1 MPLAFPSIATW
12 LAFRADDSE
21 RVARSLRLRTL
32 LPASW
37 SAGLA
42 EIATEGVFVTPP
54 VRGWVFAVGR
64 DLAVATQDSTAME
77 ALLCG
82 LSDHYGRV
90 FWFSTDEERDVHGW
104 AIADR
109 GELVRG
115 YAYVEEYG
123 HTFWHGEIMPAET
136 ALGCF
141 QDDPRD
147 QSDDQV
153 KWWPDRQV
161 VFALAA
167 AWSLDPSTL
176 GCKATRQD
184 GGSGDSSPGV
194 GLLGRM

>member
-1 MPLAFPSIATW
+1 
-12 LAFRADDSE
+12 
-21 RVARSLRLRTL
+21 
-32 LPASW
+32 
-37 SAGLA
+37 
-42 EIATEGVFVTPP
+42 
-54 VRGWVFAVGR
+54 
-64 DLAVATQDSTAME
+64 ME

-90 FWFSTDEERDVHGW
+90 HWFSTDEERDVHGW

-115 YAYVEEYG
+115 YAYIEEYG
-123 HTFWHGEIMPAET
+123 HTFWHGEIMPEET

-176 GCKATRQD
+176 GGKATRQD
-184 GGSGDSSPGV
+184 GGLGASSPGV
-194 GLLGRM
+194 GLVGRM

>member
-1 MPLAFPSIATW
+1 MAFPPIATW
-12 LAFRADDSE
+12 LAFRADDPE
-21 RVARSLRLRTL
+21 KIARSLRLRTL

-42 EIATEGVFVTPP
+42 EVVTEGVFVTPP

-64 DLAVATQDSTAME
+64 DLAVSTQDSAAME

-82 LSDHYGRV
+82 LSQDYGKV
-90 FWFSTDEERDVHGW
+90 MWFSTDEERDVHGW

-115 YAYVEEYG
+115 YAYIEEYG
-123 HTFWHGEIMPAET
+123 HTFWHGEILPAESD
-136 ALGCF
+136 LGCF

-176 GCKATRQD
+176 GSKAMGQYGQWD
-184 GGSGDSSPGV
+184 DVSPGV
-194 GLLGRM
+194 GFVGRM